1 MTEADFAFLRD
12 YLRKR
17 SGLSL
22 GAEKRYLV
30 ESRLTPVCRRFNI
43 ATLTDLV
50 GTLRVSREGT
60 LEKAVVEAMTTN

>member
-30 ESRLTPVCRRFNI
+30 ESRLTPS
-43 ATLTDLV
+43 AA
-50 GTLRVSREGT
+50 VSTSRP
-60 LEKAVVEAMTTN
+60 